1 MADAHMTEQ
10 QLAAYEARTTSGAA
24 LKERLEAA
32 TPPAPEADCDARRTV
47 LR

>member
-1 MADAHMTEQ
+1 MTPEPAITET
-10 QLAAYEARTTSGAA
+10 QLAEYEPQTTSGAA

-32 TPPAPEADCDARRTV
+32 TGREDETDGSRRV